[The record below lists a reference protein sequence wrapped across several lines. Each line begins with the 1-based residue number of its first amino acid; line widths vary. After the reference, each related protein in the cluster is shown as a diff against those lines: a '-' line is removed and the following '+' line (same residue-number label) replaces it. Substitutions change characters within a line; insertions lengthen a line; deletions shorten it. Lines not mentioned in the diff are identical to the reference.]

1 MKIREQLEQ
10 TLARFT
16 ELETMMSDPV
26 VLAGESGNMANILRE
41 HGGLSKTAMKYR
53 RYKKLSEDV
62 KDLASMLASGDEDE
76 KAMAEAEV
84 ATLRQEREKIW
95 DELLELSVG
104 GEDANRSR
112 CVMEIRAGT
121 GGEEAALFARDLFEM
136 YRRYAETKSWK
147 VELMDSSP
155 SERGGFKEIILS
167 IDGDGAYR
175 ELQFESGGHRVQR
188 VPETEAQGRVHTSA
202 ATVAVMPEPEDIEIE
217 LKPEDYR
224 LDKFCASGPGGQHVN
239 KTESAV
245 RLTHLESGLVV
256 QCQEKPR
263 QSPPCP
269 QNPTLRSQTGNRTP
283 RTLQRTH
290 VADRIRRPIR
300 TDPHLQLPP
309 KPIDRSPYQ
318 PDPLQTRPN
327 PHRKPRTGLLRTP
340 RIRTRHAAR

>member
-147 VELMDSSP
+147 VELTY
-155 SERGGFKEIILS
+155 G
-167 IDGDGAYR
+167 
-175 ELQFESGGHRVQR
+175 
-188 VPETEAQGRVHTSA
+188 
-202 ATVAVMPEPEDIEIE
+202 
-217 LKPEDYR
+217 
-224 LDKFCASGPGGQHVN
+224 
-239 KTESAV
+239 
-245 RLTHLESGLVV
+245 
-256 QCQEKPR
+256 
-263 QSPPCP
+263 
-269 QNPTLRSQTGNRTP
+269 
-283 RTLQRTH
+283 
-290 VADRIRRPIR
+290 
-300 TDPHLQLPP
+300 
-309 KPIDRSPYQ
+309 
-318 PDPLQTRPN
+318 
-327 PHRKPRTGLLRTP
+327 
-340 RIRTRHAAR
+340 